1 MAAVLPSEV
10 DLLVLGGGAGGLTA
24 ARQGRRL
31 GATVVL
37 VTDGPLGGDCTWTG
51 CIPSKA
57 LLAAAAGGA
66 SFDEALRRVEHAV
79 QAVAATENEATL
91 AAEGIRVIQ
100 GHGVLRAPGHLEVD
114 GTTVR
119 ARRTVV
125 ATGGKAGIPNV
136 PGLDALAVL
145 TNDTVFERRP
155 QPTSLAVLGGGAIG
169 CELAQAFARLGTK
182 VTVIEALPRLLA
194 REEPETSAAITT
206 ALQGDGVTVLV
217 GSTVGR
223 AAATHGGASLHLADG
238 TVVEAQ
244 HVLVAAGRTPSSS
257 GMGLETI
264 GVKVDERGH
273 VVVDAHLLTSVAGI
287 YAIGDVTAGLQ
298 LTHVAARMA
307 FVAAH
312 NALGSGVRHR
322 PKVFD
327 DRVIPRA
334 TFTSPEVG
342 RVGLTEAE
350 AAALGPARVA
360 YMALEHVD
368 RAVAVGETN
377 GFVKLIAGR
386 RRWLGSA
393 GGGRILGATVVAPTG
408 GDVIHEVAV
417 AMQTNMFTGR
427 LAQTVHAYPSWSM
440 AVQQAALQFFMP
452 VNGISARPAKR
463 SPS

>member
-1 MAAVLPSEV
+1 MGSDV
-10 DLLVLGGGAGGLTA
+10 DLLVVGAGAGGLTA
-24 ARQGRRL
+24 AREGRRL
-31 GATVVL
+31 GATVAL
-37 VTDGPLGGDCTWTG
+37 VSDGPLGGDCTWTG

-79 QAVAATENEATL
+79 QAVAATENEPAL
-91 AAEGIRVIQ
+91 VAEGIRVIA
-100 GHGVLRAPGHLEVD
+100 GHGVFRAPGHIEVD
-114 GTTVR
+114 GATVR
-119 ARRTVV
+119 ARRTVI
-125 ATGGKAGIPNV
+125 ATGGKASIPKV

-145 TNDTVFERRP
+145 TNDTIFQPRP
-155 QPTSLAVLGGGAIG
+155 QPVSLAVLGGGAIG

-194 REEPETSAAITT
+194 REEPETSAAITV
-206 ALQGDGVTVLV
+206 ALQRDGVTVLV
-217 GSTVGR
+217 GSTVVR
-223 AAATHGGASLHLADG
+223 AAATPLGASLHLADG

-264 GVKVDERGH
+264 GVKVDDSGH
-273 VVVDAHLLTSVAGI
+273 VVVDGHLLTSVAGT

-298 LTHVAARMA
+298 LTHVAVRMA
-307 FVAAH
+307 FVAAN

-322 PKVFD
+322 PKVFN

-350 AAALGPARVA
+350 AAAIGPARVA
-360 YMALEHVD
+360 YLSLDHVD

-386 RRWLGSA
+386 RRLLGSA

-452 VNGISARPAKR
+452 VNGISARPARR

>member
-1 MAAVLPSEV
+1 MAALLPPDV
-10 DLLVLGGGAGGLTA
+10 DLVVLGAGAGGLTA
-24 ARQGRRL
+24 AREGRRL
-31 GATVVL
+31 GASVVL
-37 VTDGPLGGDCTWTG
+37 VTDGRLGGDCTWTG

-66 SFDEALRRVEHAV
+66 SFDEALSRVEHAV
-79 QAVAATENEATL
+79 HAMAATENEVTL
-91 AAEGIRVIQ
+91 ASEGIRVIAGRGMFQ
-100 GHGVLRAPGHLEVD
+100 APGHLDVD
-114 GTTVR
+114 GTAVR
-119 ARRTVV
+119 ARRTVI
-125 ATGGKAGIPNV
+125 ATGGTASIPKIA
-136 PGLDALAVL
+136 GLDTITVL
-145 TNDTVFERRP
+145 TNDTIFERRP

-217 GSTVGR
+217 GSRVVRVG
-223 AAATHGGASLHLADG
+223 ATLSGASLHLADG
-238 TVVEAQ
+238 TVVDAQ
-244 HVLVAAGRTPSSS
+244 HVLVAVGRTPSSS

-264 GVKVDERGH
+264 GVKVDERGY
-273 VVVDAHLLTSVAGI
+273 VVVDSHLLTTVEGV

-312 NALGSGVRHR
+312 NALGSGLRHR

-350 AAALGPARVA
+350 AAAIGPARVA
-360 YMALEHVD
+360 YLSLEHVD
-368 RAVAVGETN
+368 RAVAVGATN

-386 RRWLGSA
+386 RRLLGSA

-440 AVQQAALQFFMP
+440 AVQQAALQFFRP
-452 VNGISARPAKR
+452 VNGISARPARR